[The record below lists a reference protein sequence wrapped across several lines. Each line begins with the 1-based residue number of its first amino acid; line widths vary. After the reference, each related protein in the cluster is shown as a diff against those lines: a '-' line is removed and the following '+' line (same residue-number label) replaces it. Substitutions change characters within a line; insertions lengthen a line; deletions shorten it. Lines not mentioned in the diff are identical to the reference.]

1 MIKKARRFF
10 CRHLRKFRFLP
21 PQFYAKIHYEYFSG
35 KQLDLNNPEDF
46 NAKLEWYKVF
56 FRPKILNTLVD
67 KYEVRDFIKGTIGE
81 QYLNDIYG
89 VYDNVDDIDFS
100 ILPNKFV
107 IKATHSSGHNII
119 VTDKTTINESQVRK
133 KLKKWL
139 KVNQYYR
146 MGQEWAYKDVTP
158 RYIIEKFLKE
168 DDKTSLVDYKYYC
181 FNGKPIFID
190 VHLDREEDHKQGCFD
205 LDFKLLPFGKSKS
218 YKSISS
224 DLKKPSNLN
233 EMTQLAEILATD
245 LPFVRVDFYSV
256 NGRTVFGEMTFYPS
270 DARKKFYPEEYNKVI
285 GDYLNL
291 PQLNNAKD
299 PITSLEGITYATKS

>member
-1 MIKKARRFF
+1 MIKKVRRFF

-21 PQFYAKIHYEYFSG
+21 PKFYAKVHYEYFSG
-35 KQLDLNNPEDF
+35 EPLDLENPVDF
-46 NAKLEWYKVF
+46 NAKIEWYKVF
-56 FRPKILNTLVD
+56 FRPRILNTLVD
-67 KYEVRDFIKGTIGE
+67 KYEVRAFIKDAIGE

-89 VYDNVDDIDFS
+89 VYDDVDDIDFET
-100 ILPNKFV
+100 LPNKFV

-119 VTDKTTINESQVRK
+119 VTDKSSMNLTQVRK

-139 KVNQYYR
+139 KVNQYFR
-146 MGQEWAYKDVTP
+146 MGQEWAYKDVKH

-190 VHLDREEDHKQGCFD
+190 VHLNREEDHKQGCFD
-205 LDFKLLPFGKSKS
+205 LDFDLLPFGKSKS

-224 DLKKPSNLN
+224 DLKKPSNLD
-233 EMTQLAEILATD
+233 EMTQLAEVLATD

-270 DARKKFYPEEYNKVI
+270 DARKKFYPENYNKEI
-285 GDYLNL
+285 GGYMKL
-291 PQLNNAKD
+291 PKLGVNKK
-299 PITSLEGITYATKS
+299 PITSLTDIIY

>member
-21 PQFYAKIHYEYFSG
+21 PKFYAKVHYEYFSG
-35 KQLDLNNPEDF
+35 EPLDLENPVDF
-46 NAKLEWYKVF
+46 NAKIEWYKVF
-56 FRPKILNTLVD
+56 FRPRILNTLVD
-67 KYEVRDFIKGTIGE
+67 KYEVRAFIKGTIGE

-89 VYDNVDDIDFS
+89 VYDDVDDIDFDT
-100 ILPNKFV
+100 LPDKFV

-119 VTDKTTINESQVRK
+119 VTDKSSMNLTQVRK

-139 KVNQYYR
+139 KVNQYFR
-146 MGQEWAYKDVTP
+146 MGQEWAYKDVKP

-181 FNGKPIFID
+181 FNGKPFFID
-190 VHLDREEDHKQGCFD
+190 VHLDRDEEHKQGCFD
-205 LDFKLLPFGKSKS
+205 LDFNLLPFGKSKS

-224 DLKKPSNLN
+224 DLKKPSNLD
-233 EMTQLAEILATD
+233 EMTQLAEVLATD

-256 NGRTVFGEMTFYPS
+256 NGRTFFGEMTFYPS
-270 DARKKFYPEEYNKVI
+270 DARKKFYPENYNKEI
-285 GDYLNL
+285 GGYMKL
-291 PQLNNAKD
+291 PKLGVNKK
-299 PITSLEGITYATKS
+299 PITSLTDIIY